1 MAGWTFLT
9 NHAIVLIFLAKQP
22 SITARALSLEIDIT
36 ERAVRKI
43 IADLDEQGYIRKNKE
58 GRRVRYN
65 INPEMPLRHKTQR
78 DKAVGHLLRVLGW
91 RRKRKRIKTP
101 TDWS

>member
-1 MAGWTFLT
+1 MAEWTFLT

-43 IADLDEQGYIRKNKE
+43 IANLDEQGYIRKNKE

-78 DKAVGHLLRVLGW
+78 NKAVGHLLRVLGW
-91 RRKRKRIKTP
+91 RWKRKRIKTP